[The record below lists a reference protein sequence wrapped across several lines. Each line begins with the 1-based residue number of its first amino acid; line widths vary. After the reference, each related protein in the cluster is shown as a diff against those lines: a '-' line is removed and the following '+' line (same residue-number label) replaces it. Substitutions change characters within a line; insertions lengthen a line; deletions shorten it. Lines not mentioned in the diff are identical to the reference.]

1 MKLSFKFNNSEF
13 SDEVLNRS
21 IQSILETN
29 SLMSVATIT
38 EGERSHIHT
47 AYFCFNSHLE
57 LFSLTE
63 PFRQHSVNVKSNPS
77 VAVAVYDSH
86 QLWDEPKRGLQL
98 FGECQLAQGKKLA
111 ESFMLYAQRFS
122 GLKKWVQHADD
133 ILNNVIES
141 RFYVI
146 TVNSIKIFDEPQ
158 LGSEVWVSVQVSR

>member
-13 SDEVLNRS
+13 SDQVLNDS
-21 IQSILETN
+21 IQSILESN
-29 SLMSVATIT
+29 GLMSVATIT
-38 EGERSHIHT
+38 DGKRSHIHT

-63 PFRQHSVNVKSNPS
+63 PFRQHSLNVQNSPS

-86 QLWDEPKRGLQL
+86 QAWDEPKRGLQL
-98 FGECQLAQGKKLA
+98 FGECKMAQGTKLA

-133 ILNNVIES
+133 ILKNVIES

-146 TVNSIKIFDEPQ
+146 TVNSIKIFDEPR
-158 LGSEVWVSVQVSR
+158 LGSEVWVSLQIAR